1 MNMHPNNSNPH
12 YPSWDQRFH
21 DQAIETIRARNAN
34 RIPPFTGRPERDTV
48 INPDD
53 ITNLQIA
60 LGTAR
65 TVEEL
70 CEVI

>member
-1 MNMHPNNSNPH
+1 MHPNETNSH
-12 YPSWDQRFH
+12 YPEWDQRFH
-21 DQAIETIRARNAN
+21 DQAVEAIRNRNAD
-34 RIPPFTGRPERDTV
+34 RIPPFTGRPDRDTV
-48 INPDD
+48 IGHED
-53 ITNLQIA
+53 IINLQIA